1 MIFYFSGT
9 GNSQAVANEIG
20 SYQNDRLVSMAQA
33 MKLEQL
39 TYSLESEEKVIFVF
53 PIYAWSPPKIVVEF
67 IKKLSF
73 NGSVPTYL
81 SVIVTCGENIGET
94 ERVIERLFEQ
104 KSWRLQSFYTLVMP
118 NNYLILGTVDSKEES
133 REKLDVVKEKILY
146 LNKSIAHLKVE
157 RQLVKGYLP
166 KLLTTVGGGLFNSF
180 GRSVKP
186 FYAND
191 HCISCKVCEKI
202 CPTGCIIVEGKPKWK
217 GDCTQCLACLHYCPK
232 SAIQYGHY
240 MGNKSRYTHPD
251 ILWYQLNQTHEV
263 E

>member
-20 SYQNDRLVSMAQA
+20 SYQNERLVSIAQA

-53 PIYAWSPPKIVVEF
+53 PVDF

-73 NGSVPTYL
+73 NGSVPSYL
-81 SVIVTCGENIGET
+81 SVVVTCGENIGET
-94 ERVIERLFEQ
+94 ERVIQRLFEQ
-104 KSWRLQSFYTLVMP
+104 KSWALQSFYTLVMP
-118 NNYLILGTVDSKEES
+118 NNYLILGTVDSKEER
-133 REKLDVVKEKILY
+133 REKLHLVKEKILH

-157 RQLVKGYLP
+157 RQLIKGSLP
-166 KLLTTVGGGLFNSF
+166 KLLTTVGGRLFHSF

-186 FYAND
+186 FFAND

-202 CPTGCIIVEGKPKWK
+202 CPTGCITVEGKPMWE
-217 GDCTQCLACLHYCPK
+217 GECTQCLACLHYCPK
-232 SAIQYGHY
+232 SAIQYGHH

-251 ILWYQLNQTHEV
+251 ILWYQLNQTQEV

>member
-9 GNSQAVANEIG
+9 VNSQAVANEIG
-20 SYQNDRLVSMAQA
+20 SYQNERLVSIAQA
-33 MKLEQL
+33 MKLEQF

-53 PIYAWSPPKIVVEF
+53 PIYAWSPPQLVVDF

-73 NGSVPTYL
+73 NGSVPSYL
-81 SVIVTCGENIGET
+81 SVVVTCGENIGET
-94 ERVIERLFEQ
+94 ERVIQRLFEQ
-104 KSWRLQSFYTLVMP
+104 KSWALQSFYTLVMP
-118 NNYLILGTVDSKEES
+118 NNYLILGTVDSKEER
-133 REKLDVVKEKILY
+133 REKLHLVKEKILH

-157 RQLVKGYLP
+157 RQLIKGSLP
-166 KLLTTVGGGLFNSF
+166 KLLTTVGGRLFHSF

-186 FYAND
+186 FFAND

-202 CPTGCIIVEGKPKWK
+202 CPTGCITVEGKPMWE
-217 GDCTQCLACLHYCPK
+217 GECTQCLACLHYCPK
-232 SAIQYGHY
+232 SAIQYGHH

-251 ILWYQLNQTHEV
+251 ILWYQLNQTQEV

>member
-20 SYQNDRLVSMAQA
+20 SYQNERLVSIAQA

-53 PIYAWSPPKIVVEF
+53 PIYAWSPPQLVVDF

-73 NGSVPTYL
+73 NGRVPSYL
-81 SVIVTCGENIGET
+81 SVVVTCGENIGET
-94 ERVIERLFEQ
+94 ERVIQRLFEQ

-118 NNYLILGTVDSKEES
+118 NNYLILGTVDSKEEI
-133 REKLDVVKEKILY
+133 REKLDVVKEKILQ

-157 RQLVKGYLP
+157 RQLIKGPLP
-166 KLLTTVGGGLFNSF
+166 KLLTTVGGRLFHSF

-186 FYAND
+186 FFAND
-191 HCISCKVCEKI
+191 HCISCNVCENMS
-202 CPTGCIIVEGKPKWK
+202 TG
-217 GDCTQCLACLHYCPK
+217 
-232 SAIQYGHY
+232 
-240 MGNKSRYTHPD
+240 
-251 ILWYQLNQTHEV
+251 
-263 E
+263 